1 VTRFYLTTAIDY
13 ANGDPHIGHAFE
25 KVGADM
31 IARFHRALGRDVH
44 FMIGMDEHGQ
54 KVAQAAEKAGTS
66 PQALVDDIAARFAAV
81 WTRLGL
87 SHDQFIRTTADA
99 HKIGVQALITRI
111 FERSPDAFY
120 EKAYAGRYCVGCEA
134 FKAENEIVD
143 GRCPLHP
150 TRELQWTEERNWFF
164 RLSAYADRLRA
175 LLVEQP
181 AFCAPASRRNEILG
195 LLEQGLEDVSASRAR
210 FSWGVPFPRP
220 SGDGEVQST
229 YVWFDALPN
238 YLTGTGFPEG
248 DWATRWPAQLHVVG
262 KDITRFHCVI
272 WPAML
277 MAAELPLPER
287 VWAHGFVLL
296 GGERFSKS
304 AGVTLDLREAID
316 RFGPDAFRY
325 FLLREVPFDGDGA
338 FSWERFAERY
348 NADLANALGNLASR
362 VANMVEKYCDGVVP
376 AAHEPAHDAADLVDL
391 ADAARAMDGSEGYRL
406 HEALAAVWRTVAR
419 ANEYVQARAP
429 WTVAKDPARAEELAT
444 ILGTAARALARM
456 AIAVAP
462 AMPGKASELWA
473 VLGGPGDVHAR
484 RWPTLEAPDPT
495 GWRVTKGAPL
505 FPREAPPA
513 TT

>member
-1 VTRFYLTTAIDY
+1 
-13 ANGDPHIGHAFE
+13 
-25 KVGADM
+25 M
-31 IARFHRALGRDVH
+31 
-44 FMIGMDEHGQ
+44 
-54 KVAQAAEKAGTS
+54 
-66 PQALVDDIAARFAAV
+66 
-81 WTRLGL
+81 
-87 SHDQFIRTTADA
+87 
-99 HKIGVQALITRI
+99 
-111 FERSPDAFY
+111 
-120 EKAYAGRYCVGCEA
+120 
-134 FKAENEIVD
+134 
-143 GRCPLHP
+143 
-150 TRELQWTEERNWFF
+150 
-164 RLSAYADRLRA
+164 
-175 LLVEQP
+175 
-181 AFCAPASRRNEILG
+181 
-195 LLEQGLEDVSASRAR
+195 
-210 FSWGVPFPRP
+210 
-220 SGDGEVQST
+220 
-229 YVWFDALPN
+229 
-238 YLTGTGFPEG
+238 
-248 DWATRWPAQLHVVG
+248 
-262 KDITRFHCVI
+262 
-272 WPAML
+272 
-277 MAAELPLPER
+277 
-287 VWAHGFVLL
+287 
-296 GGERFSKS
+296 
-304 AGVTLDLREAID
+304 
-316 RFGPDAFRY
+316 
-325 FLLREVPFDGDGA
+325 PFDGDGA